1 MKTTAGHFRA
11 IIAGVGDELVD
22 EYRIAFTSRGRD
34 EVLHGVVWP
43 LFGREDDDRAEVSQ
57 RTPREEIEAI
67 FKECKIGEV
76 LKLSELFAPEFC
88 EDCGAPL
95 FVDADKEM
103 VHAELPEEADAPPAH
118 YH

>member
-1 MKTTAGHFRA
+1 M
-11 IIAGVGDELVD
+11 
-22 EYRIAFTSRGRD
+22 
-34 EVLHGVVWP
+34 HGVVWP
-43 LFGREDDDRAEVSQ
+43 LFGREDDDDIEPGKPS
-57 RTPREEIEAI
+57 PREEIEAI

-76 LKLSELFAPEFC
+76 LKLPELFAPEFC